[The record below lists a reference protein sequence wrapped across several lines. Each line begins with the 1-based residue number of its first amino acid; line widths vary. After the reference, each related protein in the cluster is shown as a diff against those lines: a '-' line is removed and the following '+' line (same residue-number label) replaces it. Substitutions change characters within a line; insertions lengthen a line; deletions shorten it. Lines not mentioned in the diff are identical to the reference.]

1 MCLIAA
7 VKAASSSLH
16 PASAGGLDDVVLL
29 RLGAELAGSSDRI
42 RLMASGPRPQRVP
55 SPRRGGP
62 VACHD
67 RTGMASSLVLPAGS
81 RRQTSGETRGSP
93 LSKERERGGASRANR
108 NGVYPVVLPESSRRS
123 TSGDTRGS
131 PLLAGE
137 GQGEVRDLF
146 GDGPHLTPT
155 LSRRRGSAVVLH
167 ARTGMACIPSF
178 SRKAL
183 AAPALETPPGPL
195 SWQERDRVRCV
206 TSSEMDHTSPQPS
219 PEGEGAR
226 WCFTREL
233 GWHASRRSPGR
244 LSPLQLWR
252 HPRVPSPGRRGT
264 G

>member
-29 RLGAELAGSSDRI
+29 RRGAELTGSSDRI

-108 NGVYPVVLPESSRRS
+108 NGVYPVVLPEGSRRS
-123 TSGDTRGS
+123 TSGATRGS
-131 PLLAGE
+131 PLL
-137 GQGEVRDLF
+137 R
-146 GDGPHLTPT
+146 
-155 LSRRRGSAVVLH
+155 
-167 ARTGMACIPSF
+167 
-178 SRKAL
+178 
-183 AAPALETPPGPL
+183 
-195 SWQERDRVRCV
+195 ERDRVRCV

-219 PEGEGAR
+219 P
-226 WCFTREL
+226 
-233 GWHASRRSPGR
+233 SRRGSAVVLHERTGMIRTTTFSRKASVVPPLEQSAGPRFLPGR
-244 LSPLQLWR
+244 ATADGTTLTFRALQPMIGLR
-252 HPRVPSPGRRGT
+252 TGRRRLSGRWR
-264 G
+264 GRPGGAPRACEVAPPPRKRPGSPRRRSR